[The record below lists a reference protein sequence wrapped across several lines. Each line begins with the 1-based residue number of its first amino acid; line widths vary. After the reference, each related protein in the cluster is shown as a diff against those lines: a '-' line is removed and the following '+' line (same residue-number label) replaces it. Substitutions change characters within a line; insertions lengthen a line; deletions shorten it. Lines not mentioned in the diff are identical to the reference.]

1 MDADTTSPTVV
12 INSDANTPVAGSFP
26 IAIASEPVSGFEL
39 EDLVVGNGSASQLQG
54 SQASYTATITPGTSG
69 TVTVDI
75 ADRAAYDNAG
85 NPSAAADQFS
95 IPRRPDSGAG
105 SAGRRRDR
113 ACRAVAP
120 RRRAPL
126 GAELTADPG

>member
-54 SQASYTATITPGTSG
+54 SQASYTVTITPGTSG

-75 ADRAAYDNAG
+75 AARAAYDNAG

-95 IPRRPDSGAG
+95 ILADLTPVPALPVAGAIALAALLLLDGVRRWAQS
-105 SAGRRRDR
+105 
-113 ACRAVAP
+113 
-120 RRRAPL
+120 
-126 GAELTADPG
+126 